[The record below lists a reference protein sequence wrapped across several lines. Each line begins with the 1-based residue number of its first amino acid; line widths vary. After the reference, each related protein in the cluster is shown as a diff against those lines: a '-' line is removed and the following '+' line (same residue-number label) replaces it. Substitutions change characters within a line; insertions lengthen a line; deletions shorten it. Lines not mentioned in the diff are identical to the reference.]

1 MSTVPAEITGLGST
15 ALKLRQSPG
24 FDPLKAALGPDEY
37 FVFTRMD
44 GVTSIRDV
52 IVATG
57 LPTDRAVNA
66 VVKLRGLGG
75 LLLPNEAS
83 PPPLKPAAPAKPV
96 PAPAPVAQP
105 AVMRPSPARPVG
117 PNATTPP
124 ATAPAYDLSLPNPT
138 SDELLALGEVND
150 LTDKERRLILAM
162 ARVARD
168 PHALLGVTANADA
181 RTLKFAYFKISKDV
195 HPDRYYGKQLGT
207 FAERLAATF
216 EASTRAYTR
225 LTSGD
230 KSRASGAIPAVR
242 SEEQQAPQTPT
253 EYAAELFD
261 KACDLEVKGDALGAM
276 QLFAAA
282 VRVDPQVRYLRRAA
296 SCALAAEQ
304 PKTALEYAK
313 KVSVLAPND
322 PSAARILASAFKAGG
337 KLADAEEVLVMAMAI
352 KSENDT
358 LAAELRN
365 DLADVRRLI
374 AQGG

>member
-1 MSTVPAEITGLGST
+1 VSTVPAEITGIGST
-15 ALKLRQSPG
+15 AQKLRQSPG

-44 GVTSIRDV
+44 GLTSVRDV

-57 LPTDRAVNA
+57 LPTERAVSA

-83 PPPLKPAAPAKPV
+83 PPPIKVAAPPR
-96 PAPAPVAQP
+96 PAPVVSP
-105 AVMRPSPARPVG
+105 AAMRPSPARPVG
-117 PNATTPP
+117 PNA
-124 ATAPAYDLSLPNPT
+124 AAPASASLYDLTLPNPT
-138 SDELLALGEVND
+138 ADELAALAEVND
-150 LTDKERRLILAM
+150 LSDKERRLILAM
-162 ARVARD
+162 GRVARD
-168 PHALLGVTANADA
+168 PLALLGVGANADA
-181 RTLKFAYFKISKDV
+181 RTLKIAYFKISKDV

-207 FAERLAATF
+207 FKERLAATF

-225 LTSGD
+225 LTSSD
-230 KSRASGAIPAVR
+230 KGRASGAIPAAR
-242 SEEQQAPQTPT
+242 SEEQQAPQTPI

-261 KACDLEVKGDALGAM
+261 KACDLEVKGDALAAM

-313 KVSVLAPND
+313 KVSALAPND
-322 PSAARILASAFKAGG
+322 PSAARILASAFRAGG

>member
-15 ALKLRQSPG
+15 AQKLRQSPG

-44 GVTSIRDV
+44 GLTSIRDV

-57 LPTDRAVNA
+57 LPTERAINA

-83 PPPLKPAAPAKPV
+83 PAPVKPAAPAKP
-96 PAPAPVAQP
+96 APAPVAPP
-105 AVMRPSPARPVG
+105 AAMRPSPARPVG
-117 PNATTPP
+117 PNAATPP
-124 ATAPAYDLSLPNPT
+124 AAASAYDLTLPNPT

-168 PHALLGVTANADA
+168 PHALLGVGPNADA

-195 HPDRYYGKQLGT
+195 HPDRYYGKQLGS
-207 FAERLAATF
+207 FKERLAATF

-230 KSRASGAIPAVR
+230 KNRASGAIPAAR

-313 KVSVLAPND
+313 KVSALAPND

-374 AQGG
+374 VQGG